1 MQRIINEDIRAK
13 IKQSIDQA
21 DINGNTIIM
30 NMTNYNQF
38 NASILEHF
46 ILLETCRN
54 DTSSKIEQP
63 LIELHFIDEKELQ

>member
-30 NMTNYNQF
+30 NMTNYN
-38 NASILEHF
+38 
-46 ILLETCRN
+46 
-54 DTSSKIEQP
+54 
-63 LIELHFIDEKELQ
+63 

>member
-13 IKQSIDQA
+13 IKQSIYQGDTD
-21 DINGNTIIM
+21 DILTNMKMLTIISLM
-30 NMTNYNQF
+30 Q
-38 NASILEHF
+38 SISEHF

-63 LIELHFIDEKELQ
+63 LIELHFIDEKGV